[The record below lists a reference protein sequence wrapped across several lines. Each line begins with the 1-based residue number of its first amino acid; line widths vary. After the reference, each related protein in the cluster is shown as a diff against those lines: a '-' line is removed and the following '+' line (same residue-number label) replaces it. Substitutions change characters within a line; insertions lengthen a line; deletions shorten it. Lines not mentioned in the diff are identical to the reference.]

1 MRSRPRRVASAL
13 ALALGAVG
21 LAGCASYGAATLE
34 RDRLDSTAAVAQF
47 WKQQTLL
54 DALLARDIEPHIA
67 TVERG
72 QALAHTRV
80 RMRERGVGYQLSPRC
95 RKLIEELFGEGKGM
109 FL

>member
-47 WKQQTLL
+47 WKRQTLL
-54 DALLARDIEPHIA
+54 DALLARDINRTSPRWSA
-67 TVERG
+67 
-72 QALAHTRV
+72 V
-80 RMRERGVGYQLSPRC
+80 RRSPTPACGCGYAASGTSSRRGVAS
-95 RKLIEELFGEGKGM
+95 
-109 FL
+109 